1 MISPRRS
8 RRRTSSGPPPYREST
23 QIRTLPP
30 DAHGAALRS
39 AGHAHEAEDVLL
51 RARDLT
57 RDEQRRARIDL
68 ELAAVLRMEGQR
80 VEAVA
85 SVRRAI
91 DALQAHQGPILA
103 EALVHHADLAWAE
116 NDLRETARLA
126 EEALGAAKRYQAPS
140 VEVQALTLLGAAS
153 VRLGKDEGLEHLAE
167 ATRRGGALALGAEAV
182 DAYMELARALL
193 FRGRNEDALDAVKEG
208 LALAR
213 ARGLEFAQARL
224 LAHATTICVNLGRY
238 EEARGFAEQSVA
250 LARAGT
256 IAASAA
262 RVSLAH
268 VMSDQ
273 GEGEAALALFD
284 SVREES
290 ERNEPDRRVIYWSYR
305 AQALLGLDRLGGA
318 GGTADP
324 PVRLPPGDPRMGG

>member
-1 MISPRRS
+1 
-8 RRRTSSGPPPYREST
+8 
-23 QIRTLPP
+23 
-30 DAHGAALRS
+30 
-39 AGHAHEAEDVLL
+39 
-51 RARDLT
+51 
-57 RDEQRRARIDL
+57 
-68 ELAAVLRMEGQR
+68 
-80 VEAVA
+80 
-85 SVRRAI
+85 VRRAI

-167 ATRRGGALALGAEAV
+167 AARR
-182 DAYMELARALL
+182 
-193 FRGRNEDALDAVKEG
+193 
-208 LALAR
+208 
-213 ARGLEFAQARL
+213 
-224 LAHATTICVNLGRY
+224 C
-238 EEARGFAEQSVA
+238 AEQSVA

-284 SVREES
+284 SVREDS

-305 AQALLGLDRLGGA
+305 AQALLGLDRLDEA
-318 GGTADP
+318 WES
-324 PVRLPPGDPRMGG
+324 

>member
-1 MISPRRS
+1 EAQLLER
-8 RRRTSSGPPPYREST
+8 PPT
-23 QIRTLPP
+23 QQEIYQFRHT
-30 DAHGAALRS
+30 
-39 AGHAHEAEDVLL
+39 
-51 RARDLT
+51 LT
-57 RDEQRRARIDL
+57 RD
-68 ELAAVLRMEGQR
+68 
-80 VEAVA
+80 AVA
-85 SVRRAI
+85 SAIPESRQTLLHVRVAEALEKLRDDRQSATIARHFAAGGDGARAVRYAR
-91 DALQAHQGPILA
+91 DGARAAILA

-126 EEALGAAKRYQAPS
+126 EDALGAAKRYQAPS

-153 VRLGKDEGLEHLAE
+153 VRLGQDEGLERLAE

-182 DAYMELARALL
+182 DAHMELARALL
-193 FRGRNEDALDAVKEG
+193 FRGRNEDALDAVKAG

-238 EEARGFAEQSVA
+238 EEARRFAEQSVA

-262 RVSLAH
+262 PVSLAH

-273 GEGEAALALFD
+273 GEGEAAL
-284 SVREES
+284 
-290 ERNEPDRRVIYWSYR
+290 P
-305 AQALLGLDRLGGA
+305 
-318 GGTADP
+318 
-324 PVRLPPGDPRMGG
+324 